1 MNRRSLIATGAT
13 MALGSSF
20 LASRAR
26 AAWVPTRPIEIVAHN
41 GPGSGPDVFGR
52 ALVSTL
58 EQERLNP
65 VRFQVSNRVG
75 GGGATAMNYIIDKR
89 GDPHVIAVW
98 TSLWLSLPL
107 VQTEARALT
116 SDMTALARI
125 AIEPALLVVRAE
137 SPFRTLA
144 ELVAAARARPGSIRQ
159 SGGSPTARDNL
170 VRQLL
175 MANSG
180 ARWAFISF
188 PSGGERMSAL
198 LGGHV
203 EMMIA
208 EPSEAGEQVRAG
220 RLRVLAQVTEN
231 RLPGFPDVPTLRE
244 AGFPITDVVQ
254 ARGLL
259 APPGIPAEAVE
270 FYQGLFQRLSDSATW
285 QKYLLDNQFQGAW
298 LSAADTATFFV
309 QYQAQLR
316 GILQE
321 GGVRVVR

>member
-1 MNRRSLIATGAT
+1 MKRRHLIATGAT
-13 MALGSSF
+13 LALGG
-20 LASRAR
+20 AMPAR
-26 AAWVPTRPIEIVAHN
+26 AQAGWVPTRPIEIVAHN
-41 GPGSGPDVFGR
+41 GPGSGPDVFAR

-65 VRFQVSNRVG
+65 VRMQVANRVG
-75 GGGATAMNYIIDKR
+75 GGGATAMNYIMDKR
-89 GDPHVIAVW
+89 GDPHVLGVW

-107 VQTEARALT
+107 VQAEARALT
-116 SDMTALARI
+116 TDMTAITRI
-125 AIEPALLVVRAE
+125 AIEPALLVVRTE
-137 SPFRTLA
+137 SPHRTLA
-144 ELVAAARARPGSIRQ
+144 DLIAAARARPGALRQ

-175 MANSG
+175 MVSTG
-180 ARWAFISF
+180 TRWSFISF
-188 PSGGERMSAL
+188 PGGGERLSAL

-203 EMMIA
+203 DLMIA

-220 RLRVLAQVTEN
+220 RLRVLAQVTEA

-254 ARGLL
+254 ARGLV
-259 APPGIPAEAVE
+259 APPGIPAEAVAY
-270 FYQGLFQRLSDSATW
+270 YQGLFQRMSQSATW
-285 QKYLLDNQFQGAW
+285 LKYLEDNQFQGAW

-309 QYQAQLR
+309 AYQDTLR

-321 GGVRVVR
+321 AGVRVVR